1 MTKEKYKEDINMLS
15 KVYGKVT
22 KKDLLWMANNV
33 KERFNNAN
41 FKAKRSCGRQI
52 INRVEV
58 VEYGTAV
65 YFWCGRMNN
74 FVVYGGSK
82 KGTYNK
88 LRNMLFHICSEENK
102 DYISLSDFIV
112 KK

>member
-1 MTKEKYKEDINMLS
+1 MLS
-15 KVYGKVT
+15 KVYGTIT
-22 KKDLLWMANNV
+22 KKSLLNKANIV
-33 KERFNNAN
+33 QERFNIAN
-41 FKAKRSCGRQI
+41 FKAKRSDYPQK

-58 VEYGTAV
+58 VEHGTAV
-65 YFWCGRMNN
+65 YFWCSHMCN

-88 LRNMLFHICSEENK
+88 LCDMLQHICFEEDK

>member
-1 MTKEKYKEDINMLS
+1 MTNIEQRF
-15 KVYGKVT
+15 YGTCT
-22 KKDLLWMANNV
+22 KKNLLWKANTV

-41 FKAKRSCGRQI
+41 FKAKRSGWQQK

-58 VEYGTAV
+58 VEHGTAV
-65 YFWCGRMNN
+65 YFWCSHMSN

-88 LRNMLFHICSEENK
+88 LCDMLLHICFEENK

>member
-1 MTKEKYKEDINMLS
+1 MGQLQ
-15 KVYGKVT
+15 
-22 KKDLLWMANNV
+22 KKDLLWKANMV

-41 FKAKRSCGRQI
+41 FKSKRSGGKQI

-58 VEYGTAV
+58 VEHGAAV

-88 LRNMLFHICSEENK
+88 LCDMLLHICLK
-102 DYISLSDFIV
+102 RIKTILVFQILL
-112 KK
+112 

>member
-1 MTKEKYKEDINMLS
+1 MTHIEQRF
-15 KVYGKVT
+15 YGTCT
-22 KKDLLWMANNV
+22 KNLLWKANMV
-33 KERFNNAN
+33 KERFNSAN
-41 FKAKRSCGRQI
+41 FKAKRSGGQQK

-58 VEYGTAV
+58 VDHGTAV
-65 YFWCGRMNN
+65 YFWCSHMCN

-88 LRNMLFHICSEENK
+88 LCDMLLHVCFEENK

-112 KK
+112 KR

>member
-1 MTKEKYKEDINMLS
+1 MLS
-15 KVYGKVT
+15 KVYGTIT
-22 KKDLLWMANNV
+22 KKSLLNKANLV
-33 KERFNNAN
+33 KERFNHAG
-41 FKAKRSCGRQI
+41 FKAKRSGCFQK

-58 VEYGTAV
+58 VEHGTAV
-65 YFWCGRMNN
+65 YFWCSHMSN

-88 LRNMLFHICSEENK
+88 LNVLLMHICFEENN

>member
-1 MTKEKYKEDINMLS
+1 MTNIEQRI
-15 KVYGKVT
+15 YGTVT
-22 KKDLLWMANNV
+22 KKNLLLEANMV

-41 FKAKRSCGRQI
+41 FKSKRSGGKQI
-52 INRVEV
+52 INRVEH
-58 VEYGTAV
+58 GTAV
-65 YFWCGRMNN
+65 YFWCGRMSN

-88 LRNMLFHICSEENK
+88 LCDMLLHICFEENK
-102 DYISLSDFIV
+102 DYISLSDFII

>member
-1 MTKEKYKEDINMLS
+1 MLS
-15 KVYGKVT
+15 KVYGTVT
-22 KKDLLWMANNV
+22 KKNLMWIANMV

-41 FKAKRSCGRQI
+41 FKAKRSGWQQK

-58 VEYGTAV
+58 VEHGTAV
-65 YFWCGRMNN
+65 YFWCSHMSN

-88 LRNMLFHICSEENK
+88 LCNMLFYICSEENK

-112 KK
+112 KR

>member
-1 MTKEKYKEDINMLS
+1 MLHIEQRF
-15 KVYGKVT
+15 YGTVT
-22 KKDLLWMANNV
+22 KKNLLYKANMV
-33 KERFNNAN
+33 KERFNRAG
-41 FKAKRSCGRQI
+41 FKAKRSGYPQK

-58 VEYGTAV
+58 IEHGTAV
-65 YFWCGRMNN
+65 YFWCSHMSN

-88 LRNMLFHICSEENK
+88 LSDLLLHICFEENK

-112 KK
+112 KR

>member
-1 MTKEKYKEDINMLS
+1 MAHIEQTI
-15 KVYGKVT
+15 YGTVT
-22 KKDLLWMANNV
+22 KKELLWKANMV

-41 FKAKRSCGRQI
+41 FMSKRSGGKQI

-58 VEYGTAV
+58 VEHGTAV
-65 YFWCGRMNN
+65 YFWCGRMSN

-88 LRNMLFHICSEENK
+88 LCDMLLHICSEENK
-102 DYISLSDFIV
+102 DYISLSDFIIR
-112 KK
+112 K

>member
-1 MTKEKYKEDINMLS
+1 MTNIEQRI
-15 KVYGKVT
+15 YGTVT
-22 KKDLLWMANNV
+22 KKNLLWKANMV

-41 FKAKRSCGRQI
+41 FKAKRSGWQQK

-58 VEYGTAV
+58 VEHGTAV
-65 YFWCGRMNN
+65 YFWCSHMIN
-74 FVVYGGSK
+74 FVIYGGSK

-88 LRNMLFHICSEENK
+88 LCDMLMHICLEENK
-102 DYISLSDFIV
+102 DYISLSDFII

>member
-1 MTKEKYKEDINMLS
+1 MTHIEQRF
-15 KVYGKVT
+15 YGTCT
-22 KKDLLWMANNV
+22 KKNLLWEANMV

-41 FKAKRSCGRQI
+41 FKAKRSRRQQR

-58 VEYGTAV
+58 VEHGTAV
-65 YFWCGRMNN
+65 YFWCSHMSN

-82 KGTYNK
+82 IGTYNK
-88 LRNMLFHICSEENK
+88 LCDMLLYICFEENK

>member
-1 MTKEKYKEDINMLS
+1 MSS
-15 KVYGKVT
+15 KVYGTVT
-22 KKDLLWMANNV
+22 KKNLMWIANIVN
-33 KERFNNAN
+33 ERFNNAN
-41 FKAKRSCGRQI
+41 FKAKRSGWKLK

-58 VEYGTAV
+58 VDHGTAV
-65 YFWCGRMNN
+65 YFWCSHMSN

-88 LRNMLFHICSEENK
+88 LCDMLLHICYEENK
-102 DYISLSDFIV
+102 DYISLLDFMT

>member
-1 MTKEKYKEDINMLS
+1 MTNIEQGF
-15 KVYGKVT
+15 YGTVT
-22 KKDLLWMANNV
+22 KKNLMWIAKKVN
-33 KERFNNAN
+33 ERFNNAN
-41 FKAKRSCGRQI
+41 FKSKRSGWQQK

-58 VEYGTAV
+58 VEHGTAV
-65 YFWCGRMNN
+65 YFWCSHMSN

-82 KGTYNK
+82 KGTYKK
-88 LRNMLFHICSEENK
+88 LYDMLFHICSEENK

>member
-1 MTKEKYKEDINMLS
+1 MTHIEQRF
-15 KVYGKVT
+15 YGTCT
-22 KKDLLWMANNV
+22 KKNLLRKANIV

-41 FKAKRSCGRQI
+41 FKAKRSGRQQK

-58 VEYGTAV
+58 VDHGTAV
-65 YFWCGRMNN
+65 YFWCSHMSN

-88 LRNMLFHICSEENK
+88 LCDMLLHICFEENK

>member
-1 MTKEKYKEDINMLS
+1 MPS
-15 KVYGKVT
+15 KVYGTVT
-22 KKDLLWMANNV
+22 KKNLMWIANMI

-41 FKAKRSCGRQI
+41 FKAKRSGWQQK

-58 VEYGTAV
+58 VEHGTAV
-65 YFWCGRMNN
+65 YFWCSHMSN
-74 FVVYGGSK
+74 FVVYGCSK

-88 LRNMLFHICSEENK
+88 LCDMLFHICSEENK

>member
-1 MTKEKYKEDINMLS
+1 MLTRTYGTITKE
-15 KVYGKVT
+15 
-22 KKDLLWMANNV
+22 DLLWQANRV
-33 KERFNNAN
+33 VERFNNAN
-41 FKAKRSCGRQI
+41 FKAKRSGCVQH

-58 VEYGTAV
+58 VSHNTAV
-65 YFWCGRMNN
+65 YFWCSHMSN

-88 LRNMLFHICSEENK
+88 LNELLMHICFYENNE
-102 DYISLSDFIV
+102 YISLSDFIV

>member
-1 MTKEKYKEDINMLS
+1 MTNIEQRI
-15 KVYGKVT
+15 YGTIT
-22 KKDLLWMANNV
+22 KKDLLWKANMV

-41 FKAKRSCGRQI
+41 FKAKRSDGKQI

-58 VEYGTAV
+58 VDNGTAV

-88 LRNMLFHICSEENK
+88 LCDMLLHICFEENK